1 MRTFL
6 LSLAALCCASFQAPP
21 APNAAAP
28 TFEAAQALKQKAD
41 YAGAAAAFDAFALAN
56 AGTPRGVEALV
67 EKGVCLFSLG
77 RAQQKNLRNTERSTA
92 TLTSALAVF
101 QGVVEAHGSDPSAG
115 RAQYMKGSAQL
126 FLGDIAAAES
136 EYGKGFERFR
146 ADVKYAPKSLERRAA
161 MRRHLLRSSESTADL
176 RMYLQLF
183 PASDAGDKASVER
196 YLELAT
202 LSGAKAPALHATS
215 WIQGDP
221 TTLDA
226 LHGDVVVLY
235 FFATW
240 CENCEKARP
249 FVLDLFARTEPHG
262 VRWIGLVDK
271 TQGQTP
277 ESVRAFLATK
287 ELRFPVV
294 QDDGTNAKRE
304 RATKIPHMVVIDR
317 GGRVRW
323 SDNPQ
328 NLQDATIDLLLA
340 EDPSAPVK

>member
-6 LSLAALCCASFQAPP
+6 LSLAALVCASFQAPP
-21 APNAAAP
+21 PSGAAAP

-41 YAGAAAAFDAFALAN
+41 YAGAAAAFDAFARAH
-56 AGTPRGVEALV
+56 AGTPRAVEAQV

-77 RAQQKNLRNTERSTA
+77 RAQQKLLRNTEESTA

-101 QGVVEAHGSDPSAG
+101 QGVVDAHATDPSAG

-126 FLGDIAAAES
+126 FLGDIAAAEL

-146 ADVKYAPKSLERRAA
+146 ADAKYAPKSLERRAA
-161 MRRHLLRSSESTADL
+161 MRRHLLRSSESAADL

-183 PASDAGDKASVER
+183 PASDAGDKGSVER
-196 YLELAT
+196 YLELAA
-202 LSGAKAPALHATS
+202 LSGAKAPALAAGT
-215 WIQGDP
+215 WVQGEP

-226 LHGDVVVLY
+226 LQGEVVVLY

-240 CENCEKARP
+240 CDNCEKARP
-249 FVLDLFARTEPHG
+249 FLLDVFARTEPHG
-262 VRWIGLVDK
+262 VRWIGLVDQS
-271 TQGQTP
+271 QGQTP
-277 ESVRAFLATK
+277 ESVRTFLATK
-287 ELRFPVV
+287 GLRFPVL
-294 QDDGTNAKRE
+294 QDDGTNARRE
-304 RATKIPHMVVIDR
+304 RATKIPHLVLIDR
-317 GGRVRW
+317 AGRVRW

-328 NLQDATIDLLLA
+328 NLQDATIELLLA